1 MARGVGKGVG
11 REVLP
16 LFSLVKW
23 GTVAPLVQVPWDLSG
38 SFLHMSPAP
47 AWWRIPV
54 EARKVLPM
62 EGGAI

>member
-11 REVLP
+11 RVLP
-16 LFSLVKW
+16 LFPLVKW
-23 GTVAPLVQVPWDLSG
+23 GTAVPLVQVPWAFSG

-47 AWWRIPV
+47 ARWRIPV

>member
-16 LFSLVKW
+16 LFLLVKW

-38 SFLHMSPAP
+38 SFLHVSPAP
-47 AWWRIPV
+47 ARWRIPV

-62 EGGAI
+62 ERGAI